1 MIKLEPKIYSFEQLL
16 ELNPDI
22 GTWFF
27 VPTKEDLEI
36 GLKKGCGLNEFIYIY
51 NKIIIC

>member
-36 GLKKGCGLNEFIYIY
+36 GLKKRLWSKRIYLYIQ
-51 NKIIIC
+51 